1 MTQSEHSAEI
11 ETEDVINVA
20 NIINKEVTEKEINWV
35 LKNYISYE
43 NDEPQS
49 TWGLIVER
57 MLYDLPTTITE

>member
-1 MTQSEHSAEI
+1 MIQSEHSAEI

-49 TWGLIVER
+49 TWNLIVER

>member
-1 MTQSEHSAEI
+1 MIQSEHSAEI
-11 ETEDVINVA
+11 KTEDVINVA

-49 TWGLIVER
+49 TWDLIVER

>member
-11 ETEDVINVA
+11 KTEDVINVA

-49 TWGLIVER
+49 IWDLIVER

>member
-49 TWGLIVER
+49 TWNLIVER

>member
-49 TWGLIVER
+49 TWDLIVER